1 MAWAF
6 DPAKYQS
13 QEAQNKHS
21 HCQEVHQAGTYGKSE
36 EYEVGQLSMFLQEHP
51 VKRENESQDINDK
64 LACSQPITMKLF
76 SQT

>member
-1 MAWAF
+1 
-6 DPAKYQS
+6 
-13 QEAQNKHS
+13 
-21 HCQEVHQAGTYGKSE
+21 VHQAGTYGKSE
-36 EYEVGQLSMFLQEHP
+36 EHEVGQLSMFLQEHP